1 MKSPSVS
8 MLLGVSVLLLSGLTV
23 SAVSV
28 NVSPNLQQFF
38 EGNPVSLSCVEDGQT
53 VKRTVNRTRGENT
66 EECGTSGSSFGNFSG
81 SSCTIANVSRSDS
94 AFYWCDS
101 SGQRRDQVN
110 ITVTTAKDLILEIPA
125 LPVRGSAV
133 TLHCR
138 NKDGPIT
145 AYFFRNGTSVT
156 DSKLEPEFNISNIQ
170 QSNEGFYHCA
180 NDEKES
186 AQSWLRVT
194 DPPPTTTPHP
204 PTKPFTV
211 KSPFTSFTP
220 SSPRPPASTT
230 PSPSFPIIPVTAVLG
245 ALVLLV
251 LVLVGVLLL
260 RNKQTGKKDSS
271 VDVTYADIK
280 IRQQANRNDKPSTDP
295 DTVYSTVRTHKA
307 EPAEVTYGEVVIKH
321 KKKADR
327 RTEQPSDPDVVYS
340 SVRRGV

>member
-1 MKSPSVS
+1 MNMSVTL
-8 MLLGVSVLLLSGLTV
+8 LLGVSVLLLSGLTV

-53 VKRTVNRTRGENT
+53 VKRTVNRTGVENT
-66 EECGTSGSSFGNFSG
+66 EECGTSGSSFGKFNG
-81 SSCTIANVSRSDS
+81 SSCTIANVNPSDS
-94 AFYWCDS
+94 AFYWCDT

-110 ITVTTAKDLILEIPA
+110 ITVTTDKDLILEIPA
-125 LPVRGSAV
+125 LPVVRGSAV

-170 QSNEGFYHCA
+170 QSDEGFYHCA

-220 SSPRPPASTT
+220 SSPHPPASTT
-230 PSPSFPIIPVTAVLG
+230 PLPHPPCVSVVRLFLHLMVFCPFFISTVLMVSICCNRKTGNKSFVSMEIVDVTIDHMTSELDGTSILPVSTPVTAANPQPPG
-245 ALVLLV
+245 II
-251 LVLVGVLLL
+251 
-260 RNKQTGKKDSS
+260 SS
-271 VDVTYADIK
+271 
-280 IRQQANRNDKPSTDP
+280 RRST
-295 DTVYSTVRTHKA
+295 H
-307 EPAEVTYGEVVIKH
+307 
-321 KKKADR
+321 
-327 RTEQPSDPDVVYS
+327 
-340 SVRRGV
+340 